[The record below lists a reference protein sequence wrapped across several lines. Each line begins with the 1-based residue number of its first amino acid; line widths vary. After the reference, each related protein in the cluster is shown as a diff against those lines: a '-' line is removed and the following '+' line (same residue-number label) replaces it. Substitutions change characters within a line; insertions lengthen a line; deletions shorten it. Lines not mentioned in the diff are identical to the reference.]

1 MKVLKYLLF
10 IALGLGT
17 LWILLCLFAKDA
29 YRIERSMEIEAPTET
44 VYEQVRLFKNFTN
57 WSPWHFMDP
66 DMKISIEGP
75 DGEVGTVYRW
85 DSNDK
90 RVGKGYQKILTA
102 TPGRL
107 EYEVDFGLGVSPSF
121 FSLKGD
127 SSLTTITWVL
137 DMHLPFLMRAGGMLT
152 DINTYVGK
160 DYENGLANLKKYCE
174 ALNPKKYRGFKVLEV
189 ERDTI
194 QYAMIRQEVDFQD
207 ISTFFGTQIPIAL
220 EASNKAGA
228 TMKGLPTG
236 LFWQY
241 DTVAMKTDMAVAI
254 PLEKPMKSIPEL
266 ELLNLGGKALVVY
279 FLGNFALT
287 AEAHAAL
294 EDYMADKKLQ
304 SIPPVLEEYV
314 TDPSLEPDTAK
325 WLTRV
330 IYFVTAKVDSTAMEQ

>member
-1 MKVLKYLLF
+1 MFRYPQTVKQQGRWGRG
-10 IALGLGT
+10 IDHGRRT
-17 LWILLCLFAKDA
+17 NLFA
-29 YRIERSMEIEAPTET
+29 RHTR
-44 VYEQVRLFKNFTN
+44 
-57 WSPWHFMDP
+57 H
-66 DMKISIEGP
+66 
-75 DGEVGTVYRW
+75 
-85 DSNDK
+85 
-90 RVGKGYQKILTA
+90 
-102 TPGRL
+102 
-107 EYEVDFGLGVSPSF
+107 
-121 FSLKGD
+121 
-127 SSLTTITWVL
+127 
-137 DMHLPFLMRAGGMLT
+137 
-152 DINTYVGK
+152 
-160 DYENGLANLKKYCE
+160 
-174 ALNPKKYRGFKVLEV
+174 GFQLV
-189 ERDTI
+189 
-194 QYAMIRQEVDFQD
+194 EVDFQD

-266 ELLNLGGKALVVY
+266 ELLNLGGKALVVD

-294 EDYMADKKLQ
+294 DDYMADKKLQ

>member
-10 IALGLGT
+10 IVLGLGT

-44 VYEQVRLFKNFTN
+44 VYAQVQYFKNFTN

-85 DSNDK
+85 DSDDK

-102 TPGRL
+102 NPGRL

-121 FSLKGD
+121 FSIKGD

-207 ISTFFGTQIPIAL
+207 IFTFYGTQIPIAL

-228 TMKGLPTG
+228 TMKGLPAG

-241 DTVAMKTDMAVAI
+241 DTVAMKTDMAIAI
-254 PLEKPMKSIPEL
+254 PLEKPMKAIPTL
-266 ELLNLGGKALVVY
+266 ELLNLGGKALVVD
-279 FLGNFALT
+279 FLGDFALT

-314 TDPSLEPDTAK
+314 TDPNLEPDTAK